1 MNINMDFPQPQP
13 QRPRGPIAHQRASDG
28 GIQSLATHLNGVA
41 SLSELHAA
49 PLRLGIQGALIGLL
63 HDLGKYSDEF
73 QAYIQSAVG
82 LINPDEDEFVDAL
95 GLKGKVDHSTAGAQL
110 VWQELSKQEG
120 IGQVVGQLLAL
131 CIASHHSGLI
141 DCLSSDPSRPT
152 ADVFT
157 KRMGKPEDRSHIQE
171 AIARMDDEVAS
182 RFQAL
187 ISDPAL
193 IDGVKES
200 IRQIM
205 VNDGVKG
212 VPSLQN
218 QVIHFKIGLLVRFLF
233 SCLIDADRIDT
244 ADFERPRAAK
254 RRPKGQYTEW
264 PQLIERLENHLQA
277 FPISTPIDEIR
288 RGISDCCR
296 DGAARAK
303 GIYTLSVP
311 TGGGKTLAS
320 LRFALHHVERHKMDR
335 VIYVIP
341 FTSIIDQNAEVVRN
355 ILEPTAPDSG
365 RVVLEHHSNLTPEQ
379 QGWQEKMLTENWDA
393 PVIYTTSV
401 QFLEAL
407 FGGGTRGARR
417 MHQLANAVL
426 VFDEIQTMPIN
437 CIHIFCNAVNF
448 LVERCGS
455 TVVLCTATQPLLN
468 QVDSSKGALKF
479 THANELM
486 PDVQRL
492 FDDLKRVEV
501 INQRKPG
508 GWSDEEVARL
518 ALQEVEQS
526 GSCLVI
532 VNTKKSAQGI
542 YKLCQATDGAPV
554 YHLSTSMC
562 PAHRKEELKEIRE
575 LLAHELPVICVSTQ
589 LIEAGVDVDFGAVIR
604 FTAGLDSIAQAAGRC
619 NRNGRRTAGRVH
631 VVNPAEESI
640 DMLKDILCGKG
651 ITERLL
657 DDVAAGIENFAGDM
671 LGPTAMARYF
681 DYYFFARK
689 DEMSYSVSAEVVGRE
704 DTLLNLLSINSLALS
719 DFQRSTGGA
728 APNIFMR
735 QSFMAAGRAFKAIDA
750 PTQGVIVPYGVAGRE
765 LIADLC
771 AAYEVDKRFELLKK
785 AQQYT
790 VNVFPPV
797 LDNLQRAGAV
807 KAISESTRILCLNER
822 YYSSDFGLATEPVGN
837 MESLYVDASRK

>member
-1 MNINMDFPQPQP
+1 MDSPQPK
-13 QRPRGPIAHQRASDG
+13 RPRGPIAHQRDG
-28 GIQSLATHLNGVA
+28 DGATQSLEAHLIGVA
-41 SLSELHAA
+41 NIARSLAAKLGLNEQGEL
-49 PLRLGIQGALIGLL
+49 LGLL
-63 HDLGKYSDEF
+63 HDLGKYSGEF
-73 QAYIQSAVG
+73 QTYLQSAVG
-82 LINPDEDEFVDAL
+82 LINPDEDEYVDAQ

-141 DCLSSDPSRPT
+141 DCLSSDPNRPV
-152 ADVFT
+152 ADVFN
-157 KRMGKPEDRSHIQE
+157 KRMGKPEDRSHIEE
-171 AIARMDDEVAS
+171 AIARMDDQVAS

-187 ISDPAL
+187 ISNTAL
-193 IDGVKES
+193 IDGIKES
-200 IRQIM
+200 IRQMM

-212 VPSLQN
+212 VHSLQN

-233 SCLIDADRIDT
+233 SCLIDADRVDT
-244 ADFERPRAAK
+244 ADFEKPRAAK
-254 RRPKGQYTEW
+254 QRLNGQYVKWTL
-264 PQLIERLENHLQA
+264 LIERLEKHLQGFA
-277 FPISTPIDEIR
+277 IQNPVDQIR
-288 RGISDCCR
+288 RNISDHCR
-296 DGAARAK
+296 DGAVRNK

-320 LRFALHHVERHKMDR
+320 LRFALHHAEQHKMER

-341 FTSIIDQNAEVVRN
+341 FTSIIDQNAEVVRA
-355 ILEPTAPDSG
+355 ILEPTMDDHG

-379 QGWQEKMLTENWDA
+379 QGWQEKMLTDNWDA
-393 PVIYTTSV
+393 PVVYTTSV

-426 VFDEIQTMPIN
+426 VFDEIQTLPIN
-437 CIHIFCNAVNF
+437 CVHIFCNAVNF

-486 PDVQRL
+486 PDVQGL

-501 INQRKPG
+501 INQRKSG
-508 GWSDEEVARL
+508 GWFDDDVARL

-532 VNTKKSAQGI
+532 VNTKKSAQEI
-542 YKLCQATDGAPV
+542 YKLCQASEGPPV

-562 PAHRKEELKEIRE
+562 PAHRKEKLKTIRD
-575 LLAHELPVICVSTQ
+575 LLTNELPVICVSTQ

-657 DDVAAGIENFAGDM
+657 DDVAAGIENFAGDI
-671 LGPTAMARYF
+671 LGPKAMARYF

-689 DEMSYSVSAEVVGRE
+689 DEMSYSVSAEIVGRE

-728 APNIFMR
+728 APNIYLR
-735 QSFMAAGRAFKAIDA
+735 QSFMAGGRAFKAIDA
-750 PTQGVIVPYGVAGRE
+750 PTQGVIVPYGIAGRE

-771 AAYEVDKRFELLKK
+771 AAYEVDKRYELLSK

-790 VNVFPPV
+790 VNVFPNV
-797 LDNLQRAGAV
+797 LEKLQRTGAV
-807 KAISESTRILCLNER
+807 NAISESTRILCLNER

-837 MESLYVDASRK
+837 MESLYVDASKK